1 MLLLGRFVLK
11 GWLRKKANSFKLFK
25 ALDHAVEKE
34 VSNLEVKLLGFEND
48 AAVKNLSGCPL
59 HLA

>member
-11 GWLRKKANSFKLFK
+11 GWLRKKATSFKLFK
-25 ALDHAVEKE
+25 ALDHAVDKE
-34 VSNLEVKLLGFEND
+34 VSNLIVKLLGPKND
-48 AAVKNLSGCPL
+48 AAVENLSWRPL